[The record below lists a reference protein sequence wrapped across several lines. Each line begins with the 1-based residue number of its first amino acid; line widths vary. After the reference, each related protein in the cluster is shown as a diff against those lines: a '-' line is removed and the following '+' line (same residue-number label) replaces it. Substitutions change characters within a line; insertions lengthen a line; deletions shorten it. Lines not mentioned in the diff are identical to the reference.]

1 MSRRADAYVVAC
13 LGGIS
18 EQALLKFV
26 AEGGRKL
33 VIMDRKWCEACA
45 AGRRAAPWQDAVDKV
60 QSLLGEMGRAIDPRI
75 EDLRI
80 KVIAEP
86 LPAAVSLPL
95 VSVGAHAANM
105 SRRQIFVR
113 IFSPPPAIP
122 AAGDADRCVAPHT
135 VMTTA
140 LTNRSAL
147 LLRINADEPLPGS
160 LFPAIS
166 LRESCCGNLMC
177 ATTCPTAALASAKNG
192 VTASLLFDAALCINC
207 GSCSAICPTGSLELR
222 ARGDDC
228 HAGRFELRRHARA
241 FCEICDSEF
250 NPDGEDARCPA
261 CRVDRGLAAAGFG
274 LMRRNNQAVLDL

>member
-1 MSRRADAYVVAC
+1 MSRRDDAHVVPC

-18 EQALLKFV
+18 EHALFKFA

-33 VIMDRKWCEACA
+33 MIMDRGWCEACA
-45 AGRRAAPWQDAVDKV
+45 AGCCAAPWQGVVDTV
-60 QSLLGEMGRAIDPRI
+60 RSRLGELERAIDLHI
-75 EDLRI
+75 E
-80 KVIAEP
+80 VIAEP

-95 VSVGAHAANM
+95 ISMGKHAANL
-105 SRRQIFVR
+105 SRRQVFAR
-113 IFSPPPAIP
+113 IFSPPPAIS
-122 AAGDADRCVAPHT
+122 AAADADQRVAPHA

-166 LRESCCGNLMC
+166 LRENCCGNLMC
-177 ATTCPTAALASAKNG
+177 AATCPTAALAAARDG
-192 VTASLLFDAALCINC
+192 VAASLSFDAALCINC
-207 GSCSAICPTGSLELR
+207 GNCSAICPTGSLELR
-222 ARGDDC
+222 AQGDDC
-228 HAGRFELRRHARA
+228 YAGRFELRRHARA

-261 CRVDRGLAAAGFG
+261 CRVDRGLAAAGFS